1 MPDWKSVVRERIA
14 SLHLEAAK
22 EADLTEEIAQ
32 HLEDHYRELCSAG
45 ATKEEAYLNAVSEL
59 NDIYPLRVESGKSQ
73 RLARRD
79 PVPAGDT
86 KRANV
91 VEDFWRDLR
100 HAFRTMRRSP
110 VFVLFVV
117 VTLGLGIGANST
129 VFTVVNTLLL
139 NPLPVANADELAS
152 VAATETQRASTSST
166 SFPISY
172 ADLTDYQ
179 AGNNV
184 FRSLAGYTSPR
195 GVTWQ
200 EGGASQGLFCELV
213 TGNYFSTL
221 GLIPA
226 RGRFFSAEED
236 TAAGVNAVA
245 VMNYGTWQTRF
256 GGSEDIIGKTVRL
269 NNIVFTVV
277 GVAPSR
283 FIGVNAIMGPDLWI
297 PATMA
302 EQLLPNQMR
311 NALSDRSKAVFLGV
325 GRFKPGVTQAR
336 AQANMEAIA
345 SALTREYPVAHE
357 GHTATVQPIRDAI
370 FAGSSTTPKS
380 IRYASG
386 ALLIVVGIVLL
397 IACSNV
403 ANLLLARSASRQQE
417 VAVRLAIGAS
427 RQRLMRQLLTESM
440 FLGVLSG
447 IVGLL
452 ISYAG
457 LRVLFGQLPAA
468 ANFVQ
473 PRFDPNVFLFAMAVS
488 LATGFLVGSIPALKA
503 SHSDVAEALKEEART
518 TGRSQRKA
526 TAANAL
532 LVSQVAFSF
541 LLLVMAALFLQSVR
555 RAYEIDPGFQTAHLA
570 VFVTNPG
577 QAAYTKPQATAFYQ
591 EVRERV
597 SEVPGVESVSWAS
610 NMPLWASPATG
621 LQVEGWQARSQADT
635 IRAVVNTVDRGYFQ
649 TAGVGIRSGRE
660 FTDLDQENSAP
671 VAIVNEKMEQD
682 YWPAGAIGRRIQL
695 PGEKRM
701 RQIVGVAKTAN
712 YSNWGESPQL
722 CVYVPLAQSESD
734 SLVLYVRSERDPQ
747 EILNPVEREI
757 RGAGPQVLMSGR
769 RTGSQIIDGGLFQ
782 VRMGVALLSVFG
794 LLALV
799 LASIGLYGIQAY
811 SVTQRKREIGLRMA
825 VGAGR
830 ASVLRLILQQGMSL
844 VLTGVLIGFVATLF
858 VGRLLS
864 TMLYGVSP
872 SDPLSI
878 AVAAGVLL
886 AVALLA
892 CYLPARR
899 ATRIDPI
906 IALREG

>member
-1 MPDWKSVVRERIA
+1 
-14 SLHLEAAK
+14 
-22 EADLTEEIAQ
+22 
-32 HLEDHYRELCSAG
+32 
-45 ATKEEAYLNAVSEL
+45 
-59 NDIYPLRVESGKSQ
+59 
-73 RLARRD
+73 
-79 PVPAGDT
+79 
-86 KRANV
+86 
-91 VEDFWRDLR
+91 
-100 HAFRTMRRSP
+100 
-110 VFVLFVV
+110 
-117 VTLGLGIGANST
+117 
-129 VFTVVNTLLL
+129 
-139 NPLPVANADELAS
+139 
-152 VAATETQRASTSST
+152 
-166 SFPISY
+166 
-172 ADLTDYQ
+172 
-179 AGNNV
+179 
-184 FRSLAGYTSPR
+184 
-195 GVTWQ
+195 
-200 EGGASQGLFCELV
+200 
-213 TGNYFSTL
+213 
-221 GLIPA
+221 
-226 RGRFFSAEED
+226 
-236 TAAGVNAVA
+236 
-245 VMNYGTWQTRF
+245 
-256 GGSEDIIGKTVRL
+256 
-269 NNIVFTVV
+269 
-277 GVAPSR
+277 
-283 FIGVNAIMGPDLWI
+283 
-297 PATMA
+297 
-302 EQLLPNQMR
+302 
-311 NALSDRSKAVFLGV
+311 
-325 GRFKPGVTQAR
+325 
-336 AQANMEAIA
+336 
-345 SALTREYPVAHE
+345 
-357 GHTATVQPIRDAI
+357 
-370 FAGSSTTPKS
+370 
-380 IRYASG
+380 
-386 ALLIVVGIVLL
+386 
-397 IACSNV
+397 
-403 ANLLLARSASRQQE
+403 
-417 VAVRLAIGAS
+417 
-427 RQRLMRQLLTESM
+427 
-440 FLGVLSG
+440 
-447 IVGLL
+447 
-452 ISYAG
+452 
-457 LRVLFGQLPAA
+457 
-468 ANFVQ
+468 
-473 PRFDPNVFLFAMAVS
+473 
-488 LATGFLVGSIPALKA
+488 
-503 SHSDVAEALKEEART
+503 
-518 TGRSQRKA
+518 
-526 TAANAL
+526 
-532 LVSQVAFSF
+532 
-541 LLLVMAALFLQSVR
+541 MAALFLQSVR